1 MLRHL
6 HQIVLAATG
15 HWATGADIQNGAFAW
30 VTGQAPLPE
39 YLRCGPLALP
49 RERGYRAS
57 TERHAELKRRIYL
70 VFRELEQAGYTV
82 KIADPQ
88 DELDEEG
95 RRVVEWRFEPAPS
108 LWTWDVWIPA
118 RAHYSPRAR
127 GYLAENGAEV
137 EWSRLFATEAGAVR
151 FGARR

>member
-15 HWATGADIQNGAFAW
+15 HWATGMDIQNGAFAW

-39 YLRCGPLALP
+39 YLRRGPLELP
-49 RERGYRAS
+49 RERGYRAT
-57 TERHAELKRRIYL
+57 TERHAELRRRIYL
-70 VFRELEQAGYTV
+70 VFRELEQSGYTIKV
-82 KIADPQ
+82 EDPQ
-88 DELDEEG
+88 DELDEQG
-95 RRVVEWRFEPAPS
+95 RTVVEWRFEPAPS
-108 LWTWDVWIPA
+108 LWWWDMFITA

-137 EWSRLFATEAGAVR
+137 PWRLLHVTEAGA
-151 FGARR
+151 ARSRGT